1 MPVTGATTRND
12 YVATNGQ
19 TVFAYTFQ
27 ALLAGDIKVINNGV
41 TLTLNS
47 DYSVSNVGVAGG
59 GNITLTSG
67 ATAGNVINVFLAMPI
82 DRTTE
87 YQNAGD
93 FLASDVNGDFDKS
106 YVALNQIQTDI
117 SRSLTLA
124 DNDPTVS
131 TELPLKAARANK
143 YLFFNESGEPSV
155 SAGTAGIPSV
165 VNSLVVETS
174 LDIGVSEELE
184 IYRTD
189 PNSFIRNNVGVLKI
203 LSDILSIKNNAD
215 DKFLIKAIA
224 DAGIELFYN
233 GTKRFETTDTGSKS
247 NGNHIVSTKLG
258 VNIDTP
264 LKPLHVYH
272 PTTDVVCLFE
282 SGDSGA
288 GLELK
293 DSTAS
298 ALVNVTAGVMKI
310 SADNLD
316 AAANSAIQF
325 RVDNVEEVTITSEGI
340 FNGQCG
346 WYCGAG
352 SPEGVVTA
360 AVGSMYTNRAQGVA
374 GTTFWVKETG
384 TGNTG
389 WVSK

>member
-1 MPVTGATTRND
+1 MPITGATTRND

-143 YLFFNESGEPSV
+143 YLFFDVNGEPSV
-155 SAGTAGIPSV
+155 SAGTAGVPAV
-165 VNSLVVETS
+165 VNSLVIETA
-174 LDIGVSEELE
+174 LDIGSNEELE
-184 IYRTD
+184 IYRSGL
-189 PNSFIRNNVGVLKI
+189 NSFIKNNSGVLKI
-203 LSDILSIKNNAD
+203 LSDSLFIKNNSD
-215 DKFLIKAIA
+215 DEFILKGTA
-224 DAGIELFYN
+224 DAGVELYHD
-233 GTKRFETTDTGSKS
+233 GVKRFETITNGSKTT
-247 NGNHIVSTKLG
+247 GNHIVSTNLG

-272 PTTDVVCLFE
+272 PTTDLVCRFE

-293 DSTAS
+293 DLTTTA
-298 ALVNVTAGVMKI
+298 LMNVADGVMRI
-310 SADNLD
+310 SADNSNEAD
-316 AAANSAIQF
+316 DSAIIF
-325 RVDNVEEVTITSEGI
+325 KVDNVEEVSITSEGI

-360 AVGSMYTNRAQGVA
+360 AVGSMYTNRVQGVA